1 MRAYFKLLFVFIWVI
16 LCFSFRVPGFFC
28 RPFSIGLDHWFR
40 HKAFVW
46 ASRGICSIVGMRIR
60 IVGTPPEA
68 PFFLVSNHLSFL
80 DVFLLAS
87 QLGCIFVSKNDLATM
102 PFFGFITR
110 NMNTIYIDRE
120 DFRDTARVNAEIKEA
135 MEEGMGVAIFP
146 ESKVSVDGTIL
157 PFKPALLQ
165 PAVELDLPVHHA
177 FIHYS
182 TPTGQ
187 RPASEVAIWRDGV
200 NLIQHFLNVAK
211 LPWYEAT
218 LTFGEKAI
226 ENSDRKI
233 LAQELQ
239 RAVEKQYR
247 PISQ

>member
-1 MRAYFKLLFVFIWVI
+1 MRAYFKFFVVIVWVI
-16 LCFSFRVPGFFC
+16 VCFSFRLIGFLC
-28 RPFSIGLDHWFR
+28 KPFSIRSDHWFR
-40 HKAFVW
+40 QKAFVW
-46 ASRGICSIVGMRIR
+46 ASAGICSIVGMRIR
-60 IVGTPPEA
+60 IIGPPPEA

-87 QLGCIFVSKNDLATM
+87 QLGCVFVSKDDLATM

-120 DFRDTARVNAEIKEA
+120 DRRDTARVNAEIKDA
-135 MEEGMGVAIFP
+135 MEEGLGVAIFP
-146 ESKVSVDGTIL
+146 ESKVSVDGSIL

-165 PAVELDLPVHHA
+165 PAVELNVPVHHA

-182 TPTGQ
+182 TPEGQ
-187 RPASEVAIWRDGV
+187 PPASEVCIWRDGV
-200 NLIQHFLNVAK
+200 NLVQHFLNVAK

-218 LTFGEKAI
+218 LSFGGTAI
-226 ENSDRKI
+226 ESTDRKL

-239 RAVEKQYR
+239 QAVEKQHI
-247 PISQ
+247 PITQ